1 MYGGVGLLLWAWI
14 MLGRDV
20 LAHRIGGR
28 AVLTNAAVWIA
39 PLLLAPPL
47 FTRDIFSYLAQG
59 ALPLHGFDPYAVG
72 PDAMPGILTDN
83 VHYFWQDTPA
93 PYGPLFIIIA
103 KAVAWL
109 IGNNIIAG
117 VLVMRLAL
125 LPGLA
130 LLVWALPELTRRLG
144 GRVPVALWVAVAN
157 PMMVINMIGGGHND
171 LLVVGLLAAGA
182 LLALRGQHAAGIAL
196 VTLAMAVKASAGLAL
211 PFLVL
216 VWAAHMTG
224 SRWVRIAKAHGGGH
238 RRLRGRLRRVHPAG
252 GGEPGLA
259 ARAQRP
265 LMIVNWMSIPTAIGQ
280 IVGWFASLFGGS
292 QQLFINIFRGIGA
305 ALLLWI
311 AVRQWWA
318 ARDGG
323 PDAIRRAG
331 IVLLATSVLSP
342 ATLPWYVSW
351 GMAFLAMTPWTVR
364 GLQCLVVASTMLV
377 IVYYPNGED
386 ALYNWG
392 YLAVCLAVALLAAWS
407 LVKPDPLRLAAGARS
422 KPQPAEEPPEK
433 PAEISAPAV
442 AAEPRAS

>member
-1 MYGGVGLLLWAWI
+1 
-14 MLGRDV
+14 
-20 LAHRIGGR
+20 
-28 AVLTNAAVWIA
+28 
-39 PLLLAPPL
+39 
-47 FTRDIFSYLAQG
+47 
-59 ALPLHGFDPYAVG
+59 
-72 PDAMPGILTDN
+72 
-83 VHYFWQDTPA
+83 
-93 PYGPLFIIIA
+93 
-103 KAVAWL
+103 
-109 IGNNIIAG
+109 
-117 VLVMRLAL
+117 
-125 LPGLA
+125 
-130 LLVWALPELTRRLG
+130 
-144 GRVPVALWVAVAN
+144 
-157 PMMVINMIGGGHND
+157 
-171 LLVVGLLAAGA
+171 
-182 LLALRGQHAAGIAL
+182 
-196 VTLAMAVKASAGLAL
+196 
-211 PFLVL
+211 
-216 VWAAHMTG
+216 
-224 SRWVRIAKAHGGGH
+224 
-238 RRLRGRLRRVHPAG
+238 
-252 GGEPGLA
+252 
-259 ARAQRP
+259 
-265 LMIVNWMSIPTAIGQ
+265 MIVNWMSIPTAIGQ

-422 KPQPAEEPPEK
+422 KPDPVEKPPEK
-433 PAEISAPAV
+433 PAEAPPAERRAPV

>member
-1 MYGGVGLLLWAWI
+1 
-14 MLGRDV
+14 
-20 LAHRIGGR
+20 
-28 AVLTNAAVWIA
+28 
-39 PLLLAPPL
+39 
-47 FTRDIFSYLAQG
+47 
-59 ALPLHGFDPYAVG
+59 
-72 PDAMPGILTDN
+72 
-83 VHYFWQDTPA
+83 
-93 PYGPLFIIIA
+93 
-103 KAVAWL
+103 
-109 IGNNIIAG
+109 
-117 VLVMRLAL
+117 
-125 LPGLA
+125 
-130 LLVWALPELTRRLG
+130 
-144 GRVPVALWVAVAN
+144 VPVALWVAVAN

-182 LLALRGQHAAGIAL
+182 LLALRGQHAAGIGL

-224 SRWVRIAKAHGGGH
+224 SRWVRIGKATAAGIGVFAVVFAACTLLAGVS
-238 RRLRGRLRRVHPAG
+238 LGWLPALSA
-252 GGEPGLA
+252 PS
-259 ARAQRP
+259 
-265 LMIVNWMSIPTAIGQ
+265 MIVNWMSLPTAIGQ

-305 ALLLWI
+305 AVLLWI

-351 GMAFLAMTPWTVR
+351 GMAFLAMAPWTVR

-392 YLAVCLAVALLAAWS
+392 YLAVWLAVAVLAAWS
-407 LVKPDPLRLAAGARS
+407 LVHPDPLRLAAGARNKVDPSAEDPGRANPS
-422 KPQPAEEPPEK
+422 KIVVSAADAGANPSPTAGSGESPTELTQPP
-433 PAEISAPAV
+433 I
-442 AAEPRAS
+442 AAEQRAG